1 MNPTVLGFSGAANI
15 ATTVKTKPKANK
27 KSSALIAI
35 LPLLYEAS
43 SLGRLNVRCDGCH
56 KNALLATGKANPP
69 PIETEIRAYNEAKP
83 RLMNHI
89 LPVADKASSAASR
102 SR

>member
-1 MNPTVLGFSGAANI
+1 MIPTVLGFSGAANI

-27 KSSALIAI
+27 KSSAPIAI
-35 LPLLYEAS
+35 LPLLYEAC
-43 SLGRLNVRCDGCH
+43 SLGRLTSAVM
-56 KNALLATGKANPP
+56 ALATGKANPP
-69 PIETEIRAYNEAKP
+69 PIESEIRAYNEAKP
-83 RLMNHI
+83 RLMNGI